1 MKVRLRLNLKLIS
14 KSNTI
19 PLCHQKH
26 LTAAVFHTFASIEK
40 DFMYGDDAELNN
52 LQERHIKLLNFSK
65 ILFPFGGWRVEGDRI
80 MILCET
86 VQLVVNIDLKN
97 ATEEFL
103 KGIILL
109 QKMAIFDSI
118 SGVEFMISNVN
129 ISYEEAR
136 NETIEMKTLSPMVVT
151 KKNQYG
157 SDVFLSPKN
166 EEYQKYLLINLM
178 EKYYTLNKTL
188 PDVWKEYP
196 YQFEVTSTE
205 VKQRGIYTNV
215 TNDEM
220 VIGHE
225 FSFKLTAP
233 KELLELGLTT
243 GFGKQN
249 WMGFGCVQLV
259 R

>member
-1 MKVRLRLNLKLIS
+1 MKVRLRLSLKLIS
-14 KSNTI
+14 KSNVM
-19 PLCHQKH
+19 PLCHQKN
-26 LTAAVFHTFASIEK
+26 LTAAVFNTFSNIEK
-40 DFMYGDDAELNN
+40 DFMYSEDAN
-52 LQERHIKLLNFSK
+52 LDNFQEKHIKLLNFSK

-80 MILCET
+80 LLLCDT

-109 QKMAIFDSI
+109 QKLSVFDKTSQ
-118 SGVEFMISNVN
+118 VDFMISHVN
-129 ISYEEAR
+129 FTYEHAKT
-136 NETIEMKTLSPMVVT
+136 ETLEMKTLSPMVIT

-157 SDVFLSPKN
+157 NDVFLSPKS

-178 EKYYTLNKTL
+178 EKYYNLNKTL
-188 PDVWKEYP
+188 PNDWKHYP
-196 YQFEVTSTE
+196 YEFEVTSTE
-205 VKQRGIYTNV
+205 IKQRGIYTDISHEEV
-215 TNDEM
+215 

-225 FSFKLTAP
+225 FSFKLRAP
-233 KELLELGLTT
+233 KELLEIGLTT

-259 R
+259 